1 MAIGCPDPS
10 RAYRGDM
17 PLVDTVHKIWRG
29 LRISVSGHATF
40 AAIQLR
46 LFEGD
51 GYAHN
56 KPQRASGPK
65 AHRIEMMVRSLTGN
79 SYQVLRQPA
88 AFSLGQIGH
97 LLRRPVTFGT

>member
-29 LRISVSGHATF
+29 LRINVSGHVTL

-46 LFEGD
+46 LFERD

-56 KPQRASGPK
+56 QPQRASGPQPQ
-65 AHRIEMMVRSLTGN
+65 RIETMVRSLTGN
-79 SYQVLRQPA
+79 SYQVLR
-88 AFSLGQIGH
+88 
-97 LLRRPVTFGT
+97 